1 MTNGS
6 GVTISD
12 VQLGFRSLTRRDLSG
27 GCMSPPVIRIELAWV
42 GFEGLGKGI
51 QDLCL
56 GLRSDMW
63 RSQGVSQQLGVLR
76 CTVRWVKMVILGLK
90 VG

>member
-1 MTNGS
+1 M
-6 GVTISD
+6 TISD
-12 VQLGFRSLTRRDLSG
+12 VWLGFRLLTKCDLSG
-27 GCMSPPVIRIELAWV
+27 GRVSPPVIRIERAWV
-42 GFEGLGKGI
+42 GFEGLGKGV

-56 GLRSDMW
+56 SFRSDVW
-63 RSQGVSQQLGVLR
+63 RSQGVGKQLGVFK